1 MGGRLLI
8 LRGRPE
14 ERIPELCAHI
24 GAPAVHVSADFS
36 PFGARRDAAVSAALA
51 EAGVAWQ
58 ATGSPYLVSP
68 GRVTKDDGTPYKVF
82 TPFFA
87 RWKEVGWR
95 APAASEA
102 IDVTWSTRPGCRRT
116 STVAAPDPG
125 VTLDLEAGEPAALR
139 RWSEFLAGVSRT
151 TPKTA
156 TDPTSRVP
164 AGCRHT

>member
-1 MGGRLLI
+1 M
-8 LRGRPE
+8 
-14 ERIPELCAHI
+14 
-24 GAPAVHVSADFS
+24 HVSADFS
-36 PFGARRDAAVSAALA
+36 PFGARRDAAVSAVLA

-102 IDVTWSTRPGCRRT
+102 IDVTWVDPAGLPANLDR
-116 STVAAPDPG
+116 VAAPDPG

-139 RWSEFLAGVSRT
+139 RWSEFLTGVSRT

-164 AGCRHT
+164 AECRHT

>member
-1 MGGRLLI
+1 M
-8 LRGRPE
+8 P
-14 ERIPELCAHI
+14 HV
-24 GAPAVHVSADFS
+24 GASAVHVSADFS

-58 ATGSPYLVSP
+58 ATGSPYLVSA
-68 GRVTKDDGTPYKVF
+68 GAGDQDDGTPYKVF

-102 IDVTWSTRPGCRRT
+102 IDVTWVDPAGLPANLDR
-116 STVAAPDPG
+116 VAAPDPG

-139 RWSEFLAGVSRT
+139 QWSEFLAGVSRT
-151 TPKTA
+151 TRRPQ
-156 TDPTSRVP
+156 PTRQVGYQP
-164 AGCRHT
+164 DVGT